1 MNENHLKV
9 PGFLDDNPGTT
20 RILCPYCGCLHI
32 HGRSPGNRIPHC
44 FNKKDLPEYCIVL
57 VDFPAPGEAVR
68 IDREARRLH
77 KILRNRRC
85 SPCRDKSN
93 KPDLSYKEEI
103 EALAAEAKALNERIL
118 EEEAIHE

>member
-1 MNENHLKV
+1 MNNHISV
-9 PGFLDDNPGTT
+9 PGFIDDPTT
-20 RILCPYCGCLHI
+20 VKVLCPYCGCLHI

-77 KILRNRRC
+77 KILQNRRC
-85 SPCRDKSN
+85 SPCRN
-93 KPDLSYKEEI
+93 KPPETDTAYLQEI
-103 EALAAEAKALNERIL
+103 AAMAAAARSLNEQIL
-118 EEEAIHE
+118 TEVAHAE